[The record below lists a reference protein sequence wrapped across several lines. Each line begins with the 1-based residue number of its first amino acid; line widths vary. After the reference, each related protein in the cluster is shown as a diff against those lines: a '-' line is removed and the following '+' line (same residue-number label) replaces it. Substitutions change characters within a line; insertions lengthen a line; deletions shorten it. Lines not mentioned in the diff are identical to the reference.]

1 MTKIGFIGLGNM
13 GAKMTMNLLKA
24 NYEVIGYDI
33 NKEFVKNLLP
43 QGLKQAA
50 NLNDISQDT
59 DIIITMLPNGDIVE
73 EVYDNIVDEFAPGT
87 LFVDCSTI
95 EVNKAKQ
102 LHKKCDDK
110 NILSLDAPVSG
121 GVGGAEQATLT
132 FMVGGTEKAYKM
144 MLPLFEIMGKKS
156 LLCGSSGSGQATKA
170 CNNMLLATTM
180 IGVGEAFSLGQ
191 NLGLDPEKL
200 FEILSTST
208 GSCWAINSYCPIKGV
223 GPTSPADNDFRPG
236 FSADLMLKD
245 LTIALKAI
253 ESTNTSA
260 PFGKN
265 SRENFERMVNGNQ
278 GSLDFSAITKFKI
291 GRAHV

>member
-24 NYEVIGYDI
+24 DYEVIGYDI
-33 NKEFVKNLLP
+33 NKEFVNNLLP
-43 QGLKQAA
+43 KGLKQAT
-50 NLNDISQDT
+50 NLIEIAKDADIV
-59 DIIITMLPNGDIVE
+59 ITMLPNGDIVE
-73 EVYDNIVDEFAPGT
+73 EVYDNIIDEFAPGT

-102 LHKKCDDK
+102 LHKKCENK

-144 MLPLFEIMGKKS
+144 MLPLFEVMGKKS
-156 LLCGSSGSGQATKA
+156 LLCGFSGSGQATKA

-278 GSLDFSAITKFKI
+278 GSLDFSAITKFNK
-291 GRAHV
+291 

>member
-13 GAKMTMNLLKA
+13 GAKMTINLLKA
-24 NYEVIGYDI
+24 DYEVVGYDI
-33 NKEFVKNLLP
+33 NKEFVNNLLP
-43 QGLKQAA
+43 KGLKQAT
-50 NLNDISQDT
+50 NLSEVAKGADIV
-59 DIIITMLPNGDIVE
+59 ITMLPNGDIVE
-73 EVYDNIVDEFAPGT
+73 EVYDDIIDEFAPGT

-102 LHKKCDDK
+102 LHKKCEDK

-144 MLPLFEIMGKKS
+144 MLPLFEVMGKKS

-208 GSCWAINSYCPIKGV
+208 GSCWSINSYCPIKGV
-223 GPTSPADNDFRPG
+223 GPTSPADNEFKPG

-265 SRENFERMVNGNQ
+265 SRENFERMVNENQ
-278 GSLDFSAITKFKI
+278 GSLDFSAITKFNK
-291 GRAHV
+291 

>member
-24 NYEVIGYDI
+24 DYEVIGYDI
-33 NKEFVKNLLP
+33 NKEFVNNLLP
-43 QGLKQAA
+43 KGLKQAT
-50 NLNDISQDT
+50 NLSEIAKGADIV
-59 DIIITMLPNGDIVE
+59 ITMLPNGDIVE
-73 EVYDNIVDEFAPGT
+73 EVYDDIIDEFAPGT

-102 LHKKCDDK
+102 LHKKCEDK

-144 MLPLFEIMGKKS
+144 MLPLFEVMGKKS

-208 GSCWAINSYCPIKGV
+208 GSCWAINSYCPMKGI

-278 GSLDFSAITKFKI
+278 GSLDFSAITKFNK
-291 GRAHV
+291 

>member
-13 GAKMTMNLLKA
+13 GAKMTANLLKA
-24 NYEVIGYDI
+24 DYEVIGYDI
-33 NKEFVKNLLP
+33 NKKFVENLLP
-43 QGLKQAA
+43 KGLKQAN
-50 NLNDISQDT
+50 NLSDIAKDT
-59 DIIITMLPNGDIVE
+59 DIGITMLPNGDVVE
-73 EVYDNIVDEFAPGT
+73 EVYDNLIDKFTPGT

-95 EVNKAKQ
+95 EVDKARE
-102 LHKKCDDK
+102 LHKKCEDK
-110 NILSLDAPVSG
+110 KILSLDAPVSG

-132 FMVGGTEKAYKM
+132 FMVGGKENAYKM
-144 MLPLFEIMGKKS
+144 MLPLFEVMGKKS
-156 LLCGSSGSGQATKA
+156 LLCGSFGLGQATKA

-245 LTIALKAI
+245 LSIAIKSI
-253 ESTNTSA
+253 KNTDTSA
-260 PFGKN
+260 PFGIKAQG
-265 SRENFERMVNGNQ
+265 NFQKMVDEGQ
-278 GSLDFSAITKFKI
+278 GFLDFSAITKFNE
-291 GRAHV
+291 